1 MYFPGSRY
9 ETSRIVQ
16 VTADDGS
23 LVSAVVAPRP
33 RQTPVSG
40 THRCLEGQR
49 LDHIAAHYL
58 DDATAFWRLCDAA
71 NTVAPDA
78 LVARAGL
85 PIPAPE
91 V

>member
-16 VTADDGS
+16 VTKGDGS
-23 LVSAVVAPRP
+23 FVSAVAAPRP
-33 RQTPVSG
+33 VQGPVRL
-40 THRCLEGQR
+40 THRRLEGQR

-71 NTVAPDA
+71 NATAPDA
-78 LVARAGL
+78 LAARAGV

-91 V
+91 E